1 MHWFLFD
8 RDLCYERVKESLQNT
23 LMNIRKLAIS
33 HPENQENQSQAIF
46 ICSKSTMETPE
57 QYVKAI
63 QS

>member
-1 MHWFLFD
+1 M
-8 RDLCYERVKESLQNT
+8 KELRKVLQNA

-57 QYVKAI
+57 QYVKAV